1 MKFTGSDN
9 INNDEIRPFLNANFF
24 IARMLTKILPLPDCE
39 PNQRAKHTIAG
50 LKRYEWLSANG
61 DKVCA
66 LKEGGATVQDIFKQ
80 EMEIC
85 REMIGLLPQKIS
97 RMHFLGEGGMI

>member
-1 MKFTGSDN
+1 MSVVIFTAADC
-9 INNDEIRPFLNANFF
+9 INADEIRPFLNAHFF
-24 IARMLTKILPLPDCE
+24 VARMLTKLFPLPDCA
-39 PNQRAKHTIAG
+39 PNDRAKHTIAG
-50 LKRYEWLSANG
+50 LKIYEWLSAHA
-61 DKVCA
+61 DS
-66 LKEGGATVQDIFKQ
+66 IFKQ